1 MKFSVNLAITNRAS
15 QVFKWF
21 HKFNENLPI
30 QIGFENHSHNVHVTG
45 LIWKSWDDS
54 KIIQTDGKSKG
65 EALNRVWISKQ
76 HLVSS
81 NFHLAEEVS
90 EASPNFWKVFKLVN
104 RFRSEVTH
112 PEILSGI
119 DKFCAR
125 AQIMEKFS
133 NYGLIRFWLIGP
145 GDD

>member
-1 MKFSVNLAITNRAS
+1 MNL
-15 QVFKWF
+15 
-21 HKFNENLPI
+21 
-30 QIGFENHSHNVHVTG
+30 
-45 LIWKSWDDS
+45 
-54 KIIQTDGKSKG
+54 
-65 EALNRVWISKQ
+65 VWISKQ

-90 EASPNFWKVFKLVN
+90 EAFPNFWTVSKSVN
-104 RFRSEVTH
+104 RFRSDVTH
-112 PEILSGI
+112 PKILSGI

-133 NYGLIRFWLIGP
+133 NYGLIRFRLIGP